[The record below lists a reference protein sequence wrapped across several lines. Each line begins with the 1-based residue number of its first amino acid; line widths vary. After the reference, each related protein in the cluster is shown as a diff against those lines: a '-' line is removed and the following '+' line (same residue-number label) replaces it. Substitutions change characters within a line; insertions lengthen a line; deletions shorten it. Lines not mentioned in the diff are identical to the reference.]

1 MRKIK
6 LIGLGVALALLSPHA
21 VSAQTPVVPGTLL
34 APAAPG
40 QQQQFQMW
48 PVDSSGYLKVDV
60 AAGGGSGGTS
70 QKDQSAFT
78 QGATAITP
86 IGCLYISS
94 YAAITT
100 GEAGV
105 ASCTSGGAL
114 NVNIVGGAAVGIAQ
128 GATYS
133 AQTFQPV
140 MGLASTNAPTA
151 TTGDLWALSISPAS
165 GGVRIDLKD
174 TASNTNPFLVAG
186 AGTAGSASGGILTV
200 QGVASMTPILATVS
214 QATSSSLKGQFDP
227 LTIATW
233 GLMSGTVPGT
243 APTNTAIVGAIYN
256 SSAPTAT
263 TGQTLPLQTDA
274 SGNLLVNIKAGGGT
288 GGTSLA
294 DQAAF
299 TQTSTAITPIGCL
312 YIGSY
317 ASITTGHAG
326 VVSCT
331 AAGSMHTTV
340 DNVNSNI
347 TPGDTISTATYAGA
361 SPTIGVALLWNGTT
375 YDRQKS
381 VSTGVASVGVASGGI
396 ASGAIASG
404 AIASGAIASGA
415 IASGAVASGAFA
427 SGAFAAGSFVN
438 ATAGDPCMFAGK
450 KTASFSTGTSGTQ
463 LIAGTGST
471 NTYICSLAVIASA
484 AANFSLVVGS
494 GSSVCTGGTPLA
506 IYGGTTTASAGM
518 LLAANGGLT
527 AGNGGGTIASD
538 LAAAAQGYNVCIGI
552 NGTSTLAGTI
562 TYIQR

>member
-6 LIGLGVALALLSPHA
+6 LISLGVALALLAFP
-21 VSAQTPVVPGTLL
+21 VRAQTPVVPGTLL
-34 APAAPG
+34 APAAKG

-48 PVDSSGYLKVDV
+48 PVDASGYLKVDV

-70 QKDQSAFT
+70 SNFSSAFP
-78 QGATAITP
+78 ATGT
-86 IGCLYISS
+86 
-94 YAAITT
+94 
-100 GEAGV
+100 
-105 ASCTSGGAL
+105 
-114 NVNIVGGAAVGIAQ
+114 AVGFSN
-128 GATYS
+128 G
-133 AQTFQPV
+133 
-140 MGLASTNAPTA
+140 TN
-151 TTGDLWALSISPAS
+151 
-165 GGVRIDLKD
+165 
-174 TASNTNPFLVAG
+174 
-186 AGTAGSASGGILTV
+186 
-200 QGVASMTPILATVS
+200 M
-214 QATSSSLKGQFDP
+214 
-227 LTIATW
+227 
-233 GLMSGTVPGT
+233 VPGL
-243 APTNTAIVGAIYN
+243 VDG
-256 SSAPTAT
+256 
-263 TGQTLPLQTDA
+263 
-274 SGNLLVNIKAGGGT
+274 SGYLEVNVKAGGGGGT
-288 GGTSLA
+288 ADEAAFTAGSSVFNPGGGFYQTTATSNALTNGQSGMWQMTAQRAGFVNPRNSSGTEIFTSGAAGYVQFPSAQSVNATLQASATTAIGKVDPNTAANWGIVAQGASITGAVGTLMQGSVTTGAPSYTTAQISPLSLDTAGNLRVNVVTGGGSGGTSLA
-294 DQAAF
+294 DGATFTIGATSETPAAC
-299 TQTSTAITPIGCL
+299 TYVNGGITV
-312 YIGSY
+312 
-317 ASITTGHAG
+317 TTGKSS
-326 VVSCT
+326 VLSCT
-331 AAGSMHTTV
+331 SAGSLHTTV
-340 DNVNSNI
+340 DNTNANI

-494 GSSVCTGGTPLA
+494 GSSVCTSGTPLA

-518 LLAANGGLT
+518 SLAANGGLT